1 MLRITLT
8 LIKQINKLLMD
19 TNPKQFANNI
29 SKDESPFIS
38 NRDEFG
44 KDDDDP
50 LSIKGVSSALIGFI
64 LAFMTLFLPA
74 ISVFFERPLLPK
86 TGLYNQPVNKDG
98 Y

>member
-1 MLRITLT
+1 
-8 LIKQINKLLMD
+8 MD
-19 TNPKQFANNI
+19 INPKQFAKNI

-50 LSIKGVSSALIGFI
+50 LSIKDASSTLIGLI

-74 ISVFFERPLLPK
+74 ISVFFERPFFNRNDF
-86 TGLYNQPVNKDG
+86 YNEMVNKDG

>member
-1 MLRITLT
+1 
-8 LIKQINKLLMD
+8 MD
-19 TNPKQFANNI
+19 INPKQFANNI
-29 SKDESPFIS
+29 SKDESPFIA

-50 LSIKGVSSALIGFI
+50 LSIKDASSTLIGFI

-74 ISVFFERPLLPK
+74 ISVFLERPFPPR
-86 TGLYNQPVNKDG
+86 TGLYNELVNKDG

>member
-1 MLRITLT
+1 
-8 LIKQINKLLMD
+8 MD
-19 TNPKQFANNI
+19 INPKQFINNI

-50 LSIKGVSSALIGFI
+50 LSFKDVSSTVIGII

-74 ISVFFERPLLPK
+74 ISVFLERPFLQK
-86 TGLYNQPVNKDG
+86 TGVIYNQMVNKDG

>member
-1 MLRITLT
+1 
-8 LIKQINKLLMD
+8 MD
-19 TNPKQFANNI
+19 INPKQFSNNI
-29 SKDESPFIS
+29 SKDESQFNA

-50 LSIKGVSSALIGFI
+50 LSIKGASSALIGFI

-74 ISVFFERPLLPK
+74 ISVFLERPFLPR
-86 TGLYNQPVNKDG
+86 TGFYNEMVYKDG